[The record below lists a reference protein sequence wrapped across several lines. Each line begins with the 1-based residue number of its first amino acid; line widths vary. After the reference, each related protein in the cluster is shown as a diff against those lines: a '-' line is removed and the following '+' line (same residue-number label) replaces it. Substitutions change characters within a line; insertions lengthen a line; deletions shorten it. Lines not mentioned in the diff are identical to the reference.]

1 MVLLCLFL
9 PALEYNIEVQS
20 SFHTLNA
27 NIETSC
33 WVLVLLIIIVTP
45 ETGICISNWCGYSSG
60 NSALTFICLRAV
72 LPPRFHD
79 PGAIWA
85 EQRPCYVIYK
95 TKKHQ
100 GEMQHFTLSDKVY
113 RLYYLNT
120 EDPTPHPHS
129 CLTLVWFHRSCDIFH
144 HPCVFQISLRSSR
157 TAPILHRMTDG
168 PTTLTSPP
176 IPPMRD
182 FETSPGTLSL
192 KANSG
197 IFQAVKAFNEL
208 FLSASG
214 LRDYICTM
222 LWTRWHV
229 AEVFWACLIR
239 REETPEQTRDM
250 LRLSLCL
257 LGNSFASSRLG
268 RGRSGNLLS
277 CEIRK
282 CDFSFIF
289 IGGKIEKEY
298 NNQIILYEQAL
309 GDHGKEI

>member
-72 LPPRFHD
+72 WPPPRFHD

-120 EDPTPHPHS
+120 EDPTPIAAWLL
-129 CLTLVWFHRSCDIFH
+129 CGFTGVVIFFIILVCFRYLWDRVVPLLFSTGW
-144 HPCVFQISLRSSR
+144 Q
-157 TAPILHRMTDG
+157 TG
-168 PTTLTSPP
+168 PPLWPLLP
-176 IPPMRD
+176 
-182 FETSPGTLSL
+182 FLQWETSR
-192 KANSG
+192 
-197 IFQAVKAFNEL
+197 QAQVH
-208 FLSASG
+208 
-214 LRDYICTM
+214 Y
-222 LWTRWHV
+222 H
-229 AEVFWACLIR
+229 
-239 REETPEQTRDM
+239 
-250 LRLSLCL
+250 
-257 LGNSFASSRLG
+257 
-268 RGRSGNLLS
+268 
-277 CEIRK
+277 
-282 CDFSFIF
+282 
-289 IGGKIEKEY
+289 
-298 NNQIILYEQAL
+298 
-309 GDHGKEI
+309 